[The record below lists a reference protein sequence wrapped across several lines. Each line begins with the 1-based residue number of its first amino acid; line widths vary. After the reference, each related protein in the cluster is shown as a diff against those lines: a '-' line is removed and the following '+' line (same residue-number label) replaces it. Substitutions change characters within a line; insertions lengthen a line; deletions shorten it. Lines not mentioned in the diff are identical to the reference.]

1 MNCNRLPK
9 HAWIRC
15 WWPVCNVGDMAS
27 ILVPNPVRILLRE
40 SHNLVGK
47 WLCRRSI
54 TCSESLFSRDFNSKL
69 LNEKK
74 TDLNMSTSYAEI
86 SRLRGIIP
94 VSIIISWG
102 IQIGHQYHYT
112 PEYDI
117 SDWCW
122 MLVTRL
128 VTNTFRLQHP
138 SSTLIWSH
146 EFDKSNLLVDA
157 VILKKVNFGKIYFEL
172 LFM

>member
-1 MNCNRLPK
+1 ML
-9 HAWIRC
+9 
-15 WWPVCNVGDMAS
+15 S
-27 ILVPNPVRILLRE
+27 ILIPNRVRIFLRE
-40 SHNLVGK
+40 SLNLVGK
-47 WLCRRSI
+47 LCRRSI

-74 TDLNMSTSYAEI
+74 TDLNTWFTYYADI

-112 PEYDI
+112 PECDI
-117 SDWCW
+117 DDWCW
-122 MLVTRL
+122 MLVTRI

-138 SSTLIWSH
+138 SPTLIWSH
-146 EFDKSNLLVDA
+146 EFDKSNLLFDD

-172 LFM
+172 LLM